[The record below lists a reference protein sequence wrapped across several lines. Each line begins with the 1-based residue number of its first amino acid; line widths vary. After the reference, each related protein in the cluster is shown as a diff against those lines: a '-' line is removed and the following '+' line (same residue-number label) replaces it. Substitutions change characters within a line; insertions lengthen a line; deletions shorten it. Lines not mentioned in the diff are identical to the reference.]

1 MIFVT
6 VGTQLAFDRLIQA
19 VDAWAGQHPAEK
31 VFAQIGPG
39 SYQPKHCEFADF
51 VPPDRANAL
60 FRDADL
66 IVSHA
71 GMGSILTA
79 LRYRKPIL
87 VLPRKASMGEHR
99 NEHQLATAKWL
110 GKKPG
115 VFVADAAENIAAIL
129 SARSD
134 LKSGEGISEY
144 ADPAFTARLKSCI
157 DAA

>member
-6 VGTQLAFDRLIQA
+6 VGTQLAFDRLIAA
-19 VDAWAGQHPAEK
+19 VDAWAGQNPDEK

-39 SYQPKHCEFADF
+39 DYKPEHCEFADF
-51 VPPDRANAL
+51 VPPDNANEL
-60 FRDADL
+60 FRNADL

-79 LRYRKPIL
+79 LKYRKPIL
-87 VLPRKASMGEHR
+87 VLPRKASLGEHR

-115 VFVADAAENIAAIL
+115 VFVADGPENIAAIL
-129 SARSD
+129 SARGS
-134 LKSGEGISEY
+134 LKSGDGISEY
-144 ADPAFTARLKSCI
+144 AEPAFTARLKGCI
-157 DAA
+157 DGV